1 MPSLL
6 AQAITRKCEI
16 TNETQIQPGR
26 KKILE
31 TEQYFL
37 LSFHKVYW
45 LSDIVEKLNTIYVN
59 IFFSFSETK
68 PQSMSL
74 SQAPKT
80 IIYTDPKL
88 EHFSSDTGTILYASR
103 SY

>member
-1 MPSLL
+1 MWDNWWNSNS
-6 AQAITRKCEI
+6 AWKE
-16 TNETQIQPGR
+16 
-26 KKILE
+26 KILE

-37 LSFHKVYW
+37 LSFYKVYW

-80 IIYTDPKL
+80 MIHTDPKL
-88 EHFSSDTGTILYASR
+88 EHFSLGTDTILNASR
-103 SY
+103 LYWNHT